1 MKPKWN
7 ISFHV
12 EEAVSLD
19 AKTFFPQLPNSTKQ
33 KKKKN
38 QNIWTAISES

>member
-12 EEAVSLD
+12 EEAASLD
-19 AKTFFPQLPNSTKQ
+19 AKHFFLSFLIQPN
-33 KKKKN
+33 KKKK
-38 QNIWTAISES
+38 TFELL

>member
-33 KKKKN
+33 KKKK
-38 QNIWTAISES
+38 TKTFELL